1 MSPNYVQF
9 YSQSI
14 KNSNRI
20 VKVGKAAEFTMLEL
34 LRIVIVVVRFLAALV
49 EFDWSKLTETFSVS
63 KALLRLVTDWSVTQF
78 V

>member
-1 MSPNYVQF
+1 MSPSYVQF

-14 KNSNRI
+14 KNSSRI

-63 KALLRLVTDWSVTQF
+63 KALLRLVTD
-78 V
+78 

>member
-63 KALLRLVTDWSVTQF
+63 KALLRLVTD
-78 V
+78 